1 MRTSRLVPSAI
12 LLTAAIL
19 AAPVRATT
27 VVVPDD
33 YATIQAAIDAG
44 ADSVLVR
51 DGTYAEHPTLPRSM
65 ALLTAPPIPQ
75 TGQPPFPKVAG
86 LTVSCPSLAGP
97 VLVRDFHF
105 TGAVVLADGH
115 LEDWPV
121 EFTACRMDSGLTD
134 LRTAVYDGRV
144 HVRGCL
150 VFGGVTLGP
159 SGLRYVDVSENSII
173 GGGLAVDVDEA
184 GSIRG
189 NYIEGP
195 AAAGIRIVSSDAD
208 ILPISDNVITG
219 TTDGVVIDARQ
230 RSQYGD
236 YHDNVVRDCSGSAFR
251 AFTSASMK
259 GFPKLRHNTVRDCG
273 GHGFELVNVYALID
287 SNDIENVGLDG
298 VRSMSPG
305 QSVVGNRIHHAA
317 GSGIRLGDYS
327 NEVSGNQVLDA
338 GGDGI
343 VLGFTQTWGH
353 NVVGRCGGVG
363 IRVTTTSDA
372 AVQEVAHNT
381 AYLNQGAGFDVQG
394 PAPQVGIH
402 HNIAYGNHGA
412 GLNWSGTGTLVLGCD
427 DWRENI
433 GGATVGVTPGATD
446 VSLDPAFCG
455 LSQDSVSLALNS
467 PLLAAPQCG
476 QIGALG
482 AGCGPAAD
490 VGSDVGAV
498 VASLAAWPQPA
509 AGAVHFAWSELGG
522 PGMLE
527 LYDIAGRR
535 RWSADIRPGER
546 GLDWSGQDAAGRP
559 LAPGVYLA
567 RLMGGGIELRTR
579 IVRVR

>member
-105 TGAVVLADGH
+105 TGAVVLADG
-115 LEDWPV
+115 
-121 EFTACRMDSGLTD
+121 
-134 LRTAVYDGRV
+134 RTAVYDGRV

-150 VFGGVTLGP
+150 VFGGGTLGP

-343 VLGFTQTWGH
+343 VQ
-353 NVVGRCGGVG
+353 R
-363 IRVTTTSDA
+363 R
-372 AVQEVAHNT
+372 
-381 AYLNQGAGFDVQG
+381 
-394 PAPQVGIH
+394 
-402 HNIAYGNHGA
+402 
-412 GLNWSGTGTLVLGCD
+412 
-427 DWRENI
+427 
-433 GGATVGVTPGATD
+433 
-446 VSLDPAFCG
+446 
-455 LSQDSVSLALNS
+455 
-467 PLLAAPQCG
+467 
-476 QIGALG
+476 GALRG
-482 AGCGPAAD
+482 GRDPRD
-490 VGSDVGAV
+490 HDKRR
-498 VASLAAWPQPA
+498 
-509 AGAVHFAWSELGG
+509 GG
-522 PGMLE
+522 PGGRPQHRVSEPGRRVRRAGPRAAGGDPPQHRLRQPRRGTELVGHGHARAGMRRLE
-527 LYDIAGRR
+527 REHRGRHGGCDARRHGRVPGPGVLRALAGQCIARAELAVARGTPVRTDRRAGRGVR
-535 RWSADIRPGER
+535 
-546 GLDWSGQDAAGRP
+546 AGR
-559 LAPGVYLA
+559 G
-567 RLMGGGIELRTR
+567 RRE
-579 IVRVR
+579 